1 MTFPRKRWFP
11 HKRSLL
17 GGFTIFSKRTA
28 LQNTCD
34 FSTFHSTPPN
44 GGHTASI
51 RGRTVRNNRP
61 ANSASF
67 NYNNS
72 KHIALCIPLTF
83 GQSQLAFL
91 PPPLP
96 PEIELGDGFS
106 HVGAEERHLAQ
117 QLVHRIQGFFHHR
130 RFVVGQQVG
139 RVQRQHFASTIQL
152 TLGGRWKCLHC
163 GRESPVPFSSSPPS
177 AGEP

>member
-1 MTFPRKRWFP
+1 MTFLWKRWFP
-11 HKRSLL
+11 HKRSLF
-17 GGFTIFSKRTA
+17 GGLPYFLKE
-28 LQNTCD
+28 
-34 FSTFHSTPPN
+34 PPSI
-44 GGHTASI
+44 TLATSQLSI
-51 RGRTVRNNRP
+51 RGRTVRNNNP
-61 ANSASF
+61 ANSDSF

-72 KHIALCIPLTF
+72 KHMSPCIPLTF

-139 RVQRQHFASTIQL
+139 RVQRQHFACTIQL